1 MPLHDLSFA
10 VRTLRRSPAFTLAAV
25 LTIALG
31 IGASTAIFSVAYA
44 VLGVVTKSMLVAS
57 YVSFMQLYPYATLGA

>member
-1 MPLHDLSFA
+1 MPLHDLSLA

-44 VLGVVTKSMLVAS
+44 VLLRP
-57 YVSFMQLYPYATLGA
+57 QLEPHWRMVETA